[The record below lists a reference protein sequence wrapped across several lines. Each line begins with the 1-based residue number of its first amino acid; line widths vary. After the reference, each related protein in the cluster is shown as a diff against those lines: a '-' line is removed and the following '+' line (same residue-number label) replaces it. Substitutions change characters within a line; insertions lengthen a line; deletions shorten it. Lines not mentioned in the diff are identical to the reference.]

1 MVSLSHDNQHRQ
13 KHEKIRST
21 SATAS
26 PALKA
31 TPASFEMMLIQELPF
46 RSDLSDDKISDG
58 GDWELPFRSYLSD
71 VNIFYG
77 DYHDFGDKVIFFA
90 VWDFV

>member
-46 RSDLSDDKISDG
+46 RSDLSDD
-58 GDWELPFRSYLSD
+58 
-71 VNIFYG
+71 NICDG

>member
-13 KHEKIRST
+13 KHDKIRST

-46 RSDLSDDKISDG
+46 RSDLSDD
-58 GDWELPFRSYLSD
+58 
-71 VNIFYG
+71 NIFDG
-77 DYHDFGDKVIFFA
+77 DYHDFGDKVISFA

>member
-46 RSDLSDDKISDG
+46 RSYLSDD
-58 GDWELPFRSYLSD
+58 
-71 VNIFYG
+71 NIFYG
-77 DYHDFGDKVIFFA
+77 DYHDFGDKVTFVA